1 MNKKLKMHTSP
12 CQKQH
17 FNIVY
22 MTNESYLFQTYVSIS
37 SLKMNKHHNIS
48 YDVYLLCI
56 EMQDIGDIKKLNDE
70 DFCIHPIYIE
80 RNIYRYD
87 ANAGVVYYKMILHEL
102 LDVDT
107 VFHIDSDT
115 VVIDDVSSIFDYNL
129 TDYFCGGVKDK
140 IKGLKYFNAGNVLL
154 NLKKI
159 RETLY
164 DNEYT
169 MYDYFWKLDKE
180 LRDKKGFLWEQDVF
194 NKAFENKILYIN
206 YGYNFLVNTYSQ
218 YKFND
223 LSRIYGEKVDY
234 KKIKILHFA
243 SHPKPWIKANLF
255 GEIWKMYAE
264 NKVNKELEQ
273 KILRVACRE
282 H

>member
-70 DFCIHPIYIE
+70 DFCIHSIYIE

-154 NLKKI
+154 NLKK
-159 RETLY
+159 
-164 DNEYT
+164 
-169 MYDYFWKLDKE
+169 
-180 LRDKKGFLWEQDVF
+180 
-194 NKAFENKILYIN
+194 
-206 YGYNFLVNTYSQ
+206 NTR
-218 YKFND
+218 N
-223 LSRIYGEKVDY
+223 I
-234 KKIKILHFA
+234 I
-243 SHPKPWIKANLF
+243 
-255 GEIWKMYAE
+255 
-264 NKVNKELEQ
+264 
-273 KILRVACRE
+273 
-282 H
+282 